1 MRTSSF
7 ARTAIGVIGAALV
20 AAIATPATGQSPSRA
35 PAIGK
40 AMQVTPYAGY
50 MMFGKLVEGPLG
62 TSLTSAPARIY
73 GAQIGLNLSPSL
85 AVVGNVG
92 FTSGDL
98 RVGVPLLGGVDVG
111 EREVL
116 LADAGLQLT
125 LPGPRT
131 SGLAIVPFLQ
141 AGAGVIRNEM
151 SLADMLSPRSTSF
164 AGNVGA
170 GADLVLTDGF
180 ALRFL
185 VKDYI
190 SKFDVQEAA
199 GFETSAAKVSHDWA
213 LTAGLRIEF

>member
-7 ARTAIGVIGAALV
+7 AAGAVAAALLAVPAALSAQSSPV
-20 AAIATPATGQSPSRA
+20 AV
-35 PAIGK
+35 GK

-62 TSLTSAPARIY
+62 TSLTSSASQIY
-73 GAQIGLNLSPSL
+73 GAQIGLNVSPSL
-85 AVVGNVG
+85 AVIGNFG
-92 FTSGDL
+92 ISKGDL
-98 RVGVPLLGGVDVG
+98 QVGVPLLGGVDVG

-116 LADAGLQLT
+116 LADAGLQLA

-131 SGLAIVPFLQ
+131 SGLAIAPFLQ
-141 AGAGVIRNEM
+141 AGAGVIRSDM
-151 SLADMLSPRSTSF
+151 SLGGIVSPRSTSF

-170 GADLVLTDGF
+170 GADMQLTDGF

-199 GFETSAAKVSHDWA
+199 GFETSAAKTTHNWA
-213 LTAGLRIEF
+213 LTAGLKIEF

>member
-7 ARTAIGVIGAALV
+7 VSGAVAAMLV
-20 AAIATPATGQSPSRA
+20 AAPLAAQSPSPA

-62 TSLTSAPARIY
+62 TSLTSAPARVY

-85 AVVGNVG
+85 AVIGNVG
-92 FTSGDL
+92 ITSGDL
-98 RVGVPLLGGVDVG
+98 QVGVPLLGGVDVG

-151 SLADMLSPRSTSF
+151 RVADMLSPRSTSF

-170 GADLVLTDGF
+170 GADLALTDGF

-199 GFETSAAKVSHDWA
+199 GFETSAAKVTHDWA